1 MVSMRFL
8 INNLIHC
15 PLVGRSWVLL
25 ILLGTVFP
33 AQAILTI
40 EIVGSGEN
48 QIPIAVVPFAGN
60 AVLAKDVSQVVA
72 TDLQR
77 SGLFQ
82 LIDPAGKVPK
92 GPNDVVYA
100 DWKGVDNLVIGSV
113 NELPNGRV
121 EVKVRLLDVNK
132 KSELL
137 AHAVSAKKDQL
148 RAISHRVADLIY
160 EKLTGDAGVFGTRI
174 AYINRQGQTNR
185 LVVAD
190 SDGFGEQAVL
200 LLDQPILS
208 PAWSPDGSHLA
219 YVTFE
224 MGHAVVYAQSLYTNQ
239 RIVLANFP
247 GSNSAPAWSPD
258 GKHLALVL
266 TRDGISQIYLIRSNG
281 SELRRLTLG
290 GNIDTE
296 PNFSPDGRHILF
308 TSDRGGSPQV
318 YRMSVD
324 GGSAQRLTFE
334 GNSNFSPRYSP
345 DGKSF
350 IFSHQ
355 LEGRFYVAVYDFASR
370 QIQLLTEGGWEK
382 KPSFSP
388 NGKLVLYSSEAK
400 LRGILAT
407 VSSDGRVKQRMFPQ
421 SGDIREPIWGPF
433 LSQ

>member
-1 MVSMRFL
+1 MATIRYSFD
-8 INNLIHC
+8 NLI
-15 PLVGRSWVLL
+15 RSWVLF
-25 ILLGTVFP
+25 ILLGTALP

-48 QIPIAVVPFAGN
+48 QIPIAVVPFTGN
-60 AVLAKDVSQVVA
+60 AVLAKDVSKVVMA
-72 TDLQR
+72 DLQR
-77 SGLFQ
+77 SALFQ
-82 LIDPAGKVPK
+82 LIDPAGKAPK

-100 DWKGVDNLVIGSV
+100 DWTGVDNLVIGSV

-121 EVKVRLLDVNK
+121 EVKMWLLDINK

-137 AHAVSAKKDQL
+137 AQAVSARKDQL

-160 EKLTGDAGVFGTRI
+160 EKLTGDAGIFGTRI
-174 AYINRQGQTNR
+174 AYINRQGQAYR

-200 LLDQPILS
+200 AINQPILS

-219 YVTFE
+219 YVTWE
-224 MGHAVVYAQSLYTNQ
+224 KGHAVVYVQSLYTNQ
-239 RIVLANFP
+239 RIELANFP

-266 TRDGISQIYLIRSNG
+266 TRDGSSQIYLVRTNG
-281 SELRRLTLG
+281 SELRRLTFG
-290 GNIDTE
+290 GSIDIE
-296 PNFSPDGRHILF
+296 PNFSPDGQHILF
-308 TSDRGGSPQV
+308 ASDRGGSVQI

-324 GGSAQRLTFE
+324 GGSAERLTFE
-334 GNSNFSPRYSP
+334 GGNNFSPRYSP

-350 IFSHQ
+350 VFSHQ
-355 LEGRFYVAVYDFASR
+355 LGGRFYVAVYDFESR

-388 NGKLVLYSSEAK
+388 NGRLVLYSSEAK

-433 LSQ
+433 LRK